1 MKLIYVTDLI
11 MATHLCESP
20 QKLSWDQIKKLV
32 QGNKLCVDIYICG
45 GCSRSFETICCLH
58 VHCMKHNGG
67 GSYYFDHVTNTAF
80 PEFDTS
86 CRASLLDTEDTKG
99 YQEQMILKGNP
110 VNRDRNK
117 DIKRVDQL
125 KETDRATDESIV
137 CSNEDKFTH
146 TENDASEK
154 GIEQTDLEEVDDKD
168 RTRERSE
175 KDNYSTVKVRNVER
189 RADGSVTF
197 EMHEDDAH
205 LYQITASTIID
216 KLKEMGEFFLENK
229 QELEVIISIL
239 IRTSL
244 GYLFP

>member
-32 QGNKLCVDIYICG
+32 QGNKSCVDSYICG
-45 GCSRSFETICCLH
+45 GCSRTFETICCLH

-80 PEFDTS
+80 PKFDTS
-86 CRASLLDTEDTKG
+86 CSSSLFDTEDIKG
-99 YQEQMILKGNP
+99 SQEQRILKGNP
-110 VNRDRNK
+110 VNINRNK
-117 DIKRVDQL
+117 DIYRVDQG
-125 KETDRATDESIV
+125 KETGRATDESTV
-137 CSNEDKFTH
+137 CSNKDKFSH
-146 TENDASEK
+146 TENDASDL
-154 GIEQTDLEEVDDKD
+154 GMEQADLKDVDEEDA
-168 RTRERSE
+168 TEERSE
-175 KDNYSTVKVRNVER
+175 KDSYSTVKVRNVER

-205 LYQITASTIID
+205 LFQITANTIIE

-229 QELEVIISIL
+229 QELEVMISIL
-239 IRTSL
+239 TERSL
-244 GYLFP
+244 RHLFP